1 MALSQRLDLRQGQ
14 SLVLTPQLQQAI
26 KLLQLNNMELA
37 EYVEGELA
45 QNPLLDRDDGDGPA
59 TLEAVAADNLL
70 RHDSDPTPA
79 PANEG
84 DGFGDS
90 VDDGGRD
97 TVDRTT
103 TETIPA
109 SGDDPSDVDYDNNWG
124 SAGIEETDGV
134 AAIGAGDLSSWGSV
148 GAGGGSGGGSVSD
161 DEFGLEQT
169 VADSKTLRE
178 HLLGQMSMEFNDPRE
193 RLIAAHL
200 IDMVDGAGYL
210 AGDLDL
216 LAEQLGAEP
225 SEIGRV
231 LALVQ
236 NLDPPGVLARD
247 LKECLALQL
256 VDRNRMDPCM
266 AALLDNLDM
275 LARRD
280 FAGLKKVCRV
290 DDDDLRDMI
299 GEIRA
304 LNPKPGEAFER
315 PLDQPV
321 VPDVLIRRVPDG
333 TWTVELNTDTLPR
346 VLVNNAYYTEVSKVA
361 AKDRKAKEYLSECLQ
376 SANWLTRSLHQRA
389 TTILKVS
396 SEIVRQQDGFFEH
409 GIQHLRPLV
418 LRDIAD
424 AIGMHEST
432 VSRVTSNKFAATPR
446 GIFELKYF
454 FTSSIASA
462 GGGEA
467 HSAESVRHRIKGL
480 IDAEAPT
487 AILSDDRIVELLRA
501 DGVDIARRTV
511 AKYREAMRIPS
522 SVQRR
527 RDKSTQTA
535 MADRR

>member
-59 TLEAVAADNLL
+59 ALEAVAGDNLL
-70 RHDSDPTPA
+70 RHDGEA
-79 PANEG
+79 PAAPQQDG
-84 DGFGDS
+84 DGFGDAI
-90 VDDGGRD
+90 DDGGRD
-97 TVDRTT
+97 TLDRTT
-103 TETIPA
+103 TDAIPA
-109 SGDDPSDVDYDNNWG
+109 TGDDPNDIDYDNNWG
-124 SAGIEETDGV
+124 SAGIEETEGV
-134 AAIGAGDLSSWGSV
+134 AAIGSGDLSSWSS
-148 GAGGGSGGGSVSD
+148 AGGGGGGIVGD
-161 DEFGLEQT
+161 DDFGLEQM
-169 VADSKTLRE
+169 VAESKTLRD
-178 HLLGQMSMEFNDPRE
+178 HLLDQMSMEFDAPRD

-200 IDMVDGAGYL
+200 IDMVDAAGYL
-210 AGDLDL
+210 SGDIDT
-216 LAEQLGAEP
+216 LAQQLGTDADEV
-225 SEIGRV
+225 ERV
-231 LALVQ
+231 LKRVQ
-236 NLDPPGVLARD
+236 GLDPAGVLARD

-256 VDRNRMDPCM
+256 ADKNRLDPCM
-266 AALLDNLDM
+266 QALLDNLDM
-275 LARRD
+275 LARREV
-280 FAGLKKVCRV
+280 AALKKVCGV
-290 DDDDLRDMI
+290 DDEDLTDMI

-304 LNPKPGEAFER
+304 LNPKPGEAFDR

-321 VPDVLIRRVPDG
+321 VPDVLIRRGADG
-333 TWTVELNTDTLPR
+333 KWVVELNSDTLPR
-346 VLVNNAYYTEVSKVA
+346 VLVNNAYYAEVSKVA

-396 SEIVRQQDGFFEH
+396 TEIVRQQDGFFEH
-409 GIQHLRPLV
+409 GIQYLRPLV

-462 GGGEA
+462 AGGEA
-467 HSAESVRHRIKGL
+467 HSAEAVRHRIKGL
-480 IDAEAPT
+480 IDGEPAT

-527 RDKSTQTA
+527 RAKAGQA
-535 MADRR
+535 VMAGRR